1 MIFLIGDDAVITD
14 MPDGTV
20 CIVRHAMGGKLVR
33 HSIKSEYKAEDIAFW
48 MAGQNTALAQEAFPK
63 MSDAD
68 REFLISG
75 ITPEEWARIFKPGN
89 EE

>member
-1 MIFLIGDDAVITD
+1 MIFLIGDNIIVND

-20 CIVRHAMGGKLVR
+20 CVVRHDMHGKVVR
-33 HSIKSEYKAEDIAFW
+33 HSIKSEYKADDIAFW
-48 MAGQNTALAQEAFPK
+48 MAGQNMALAQEAFPN
-63 MSDAD
+63 MSKED